1 MLWVLR
7 RVAVLAFISSQP
19 EMSLFEIGL
28 REIVYWKGAVW
39 DLKIDLDLRSSDCGT
54 KMPKYSIRPNGTAT
68 GDSLVNPMW
77 A

>member
-1 MLWVLR
+1 MLRVLR

-19 EMSLFEIGL
+19 EISLFEIGL
-28 REIVYWKGAVW
+28 RDIVYWEGAVW

-54 KMPKYSIRPNGTAT
+54 KMPRNRVRENIPSG
-68 GDSLVNPMW
+68 GDSLANPMG